1 MLLCIG
7 SSYPAHHGSEGWPQP
22 DRLCYFSSIVNVS
35 PSASL
40 LNSLSGLR
48 LSVVYAIR
56 GDERHAKRQ
65 ADLICIDQTVE
76 AAEEIIPDGAI
87 RDHLLG
93 RIESFEHI
101 GEESWTATINF
112 PIELAQASAVD
123 LLHLVYGTTSLKR
136 GIRVTRLALPEQ
148 GLDGWTGP
156 RFGQAGLRSL
166 LGIPHRPLVCA
177 VLKPLGLPVRDLADL
192 AYQFASTGID
202 LVKDDQG
209 LNDQPFCRFEDR
221 VRACA
226 ESVTRANRETGHHC
240 LYAPHI
246 GSAFPAAR
254 DRALFAKT
262 CGAGALLVCPGLTG
276 YETLRLLASDPEI
289 TLPIL
294 SHPALLGAYAINSDT
309 GVAPALLYG
318 QLPRLIGADI
328 SLYPT
333 YGGDY
338 AMSREDCMAI
348 ARATSEPFG
357 GTRSIFPSAAGRMGF
372 GQISD
377 MASLYGSDVVYL
389 LGSRIQK
396 HPDGLA
402 NGCRQFIQAVARS

>member
-1 MLLCIG
+1 M
-7 SSYPAHHGSEGWPQP
+7 
-22 DRLCYFSSIVNVS
+22 NVS
-35 PSASL
+35 PSTSL
-40 LNSLSGLR
+40 SDSLSGAR

-56 GDERHAKRQ
+56 GDEGHARRQ

-76 AAEEIIPDGAI
+76 AADEIIPAGPI
-87 RDHLLG
+87 RDQLLG
-93 RIESFEHI
+93 RIESFEAT
-101 GEESWTATINF
+101 GAGSWTVRISF

-123 LLHLVYGTTSLKR
+123 LLHLIYGTTSLKR
-136 GIRVTRLALPEQ
+136 GIRVTRIDLPEQ

-156 RFGQAGLRSL
+156 RFGQAGLRTL

-192 AYQFASTGID
+192 AYQFASAGVD

-226 ESVTRANRETGHHC
+226 EAVTRANRETGHHC

-246 GSAFPAAR
+246 GAAFPAAR
-254 DRALFAKT
+254 DRALFAKAG
-262 CGAGALLVCPGLTG
+262 GAGALLVCPGLTG

-289 TLPIL
+289 KLPIL
-294 SHPALLGAYAINSDT
+294 SHPALLGAYATNNET
-309 GVAPALLYG
+309 GIAPALLYG
-318 QLPRLIGADI
+318 QLPRLMGADI

-338 AMSREDCMAI
+338 AMTREDCLAI

-357 GTRSIFPSAAGRMGF
+357 GTRSLFPSAAGRMGF
-372 GQISD
+372 EQIAE
-377 MASLYGSDVVYL
+377 MASLYGSDVVYI

-396 HPDGLA
+396 HPDGLV
-402 NGCRQFIQAVARS
+402 NGCRQFIQEISRSLTSGRQS

>member
-1 MLLCIG
+1 MDRR
-7 SSYPAHHGSEGWPQP
+7 GWQQP
-22 DRLCYFSSIVNVS
+22 DRLCYFCSVVNVS

-40 LNSLSGLR
+40 SDSLSGTR
-48 LSVVYAIR
+48 LSVVYAIQ
-56 GDERHAKRQ
+56 GGEHHARRQ

-93 RIESFEHI
+93 RVESFEHI
-101 GEESWTATINF
+101 GEESWAATISF
-112 PIELAQASAVD
+112 PIELATASAVD
-123 LLHLVYGTTSLKR
+123 LLHLLYGTTSLKS
-136 GIRVTRLALPEQ
+136 GIRITRLDLPDQ
-148 GLDGWTGP
+148 GLAGWTGP
-156 RFGQAGLRSL
+156 RFGRAGLRTL

-177 VLKPLGLPVRDLADL
+177 VLKPLGLSVRDLADL
-192 AYQFASTGID
+192 AYQFASAGVD

-209 LNDQPFCRFEDR
+209 LNDQAFCRFEDR

-226 ESVTRANRETGHHC
+226 EAVIRANHETGHHC

-246 GSAFPAAR
+246 GAAVPAAR
-254 DRALFAKT
+254 DRALLAKA

-276 YETLRLLASDPEI
+276 YETLRLLTAEADLK
-289 TLPIL
+289 LPVL
-294 SHPALLGAYAINSDT
+294 SHPALLGTYALNSDT
-309 GVAPALLYG
+309 GIAPALLYG

-338 AMSREDCMAI
+338 AMTREDCLAI
-348 ARATSEPFG
+348 AHATSEPFG
-357 GTRSIFPSAAGRMGF
+357 GTRSMFPSAAGRMGF
-372 GQISD
+372 GQISE
-377 MASLYGSDVVYL
+377 MAALYGSDVVYI

-402 NGCRQFIQAVARS
+402 NGCRQFIQAVGRSSSSDRSS

>member
-1 MLLCIG
+1 M
-7 SSYPAHHGSEGWPQP
+7 
-22 DRLCYFSSIVNVS
+22 NVS

-40 LNSLSGLR
+40 SDSLSGTR
-48 LSVVYAIR
+48 LFVVYAIG
-56 GDERHAKRQ
+56 GDARHARRQ
-65 ADLICIDQTVE
+65 ANLICIDQTVE

-101 GEESWTATINF
+101 EAEFWAATISF
-112 PIELAQASAVD
+112 PIELATAGAVD
-123 LLHLVYGTTSLKR
+123 LLHLLYGTTSLKR
-136 GIRVTRLALPEQ
+136 GIRVTRIDLPEQ
-148 GLDGWTGP
+148 GLAGWTGP
-156 RFGQAGLRSL
+156 RFGQAGLRTL
-166 LGIPHRPLVCA
+166 LGVPHRPLVCA
-177 VLKPLGLPVRDLADL
+177 VLKPLGLPVPDLADL
-192 AYQFASTGID
+192 AYRFASAGID
-202 LVKDDQG
+202 LIKDDQG

-246 GSAFPAAR
+246 GVAFPAVR

-276 YETLRLLASDPEI
+276 HETLRLLASDPEI
-289 TLPIL
+289 KLPIL
-294 SHPALLGAYAINSDT
+294 SHPALLGTYATNSDT
-309 GVAPALLYG
+309 GMAPALLYG

-338 AMSREDCMAI
+338 AMTREDCLAI
-348 ARATSEPFG
+348 VRATSEPFG

-372 GQISD
+372 EQIPD
-377 MASLYGSDVVYL
+377 MASLYGSDVVYI

-396 HPDGLA
+396 HPDGLV
-402 NGCRQFIQAVARS
+402 NGCRQFIQTVSRSLSPDRPS